1 MKMSQTV
8 YERRK
13 LSIENRIRILTER
26 GTSSSIIN
34 KLHRQLRKLEVE
46 YAAQQE
52 TAE

>member
-1 MKMSQTV
+1 MKMSQKS
-8 YERRK
+8 YERKK
-13 LSIENRIRILTER
+13 LSIENRIRILAER

-34 KLHRQLRKLEVE
+34 KLQRQLRRLEAE